1 MKSHQFLSLS
11 ETMNFVEAAPLIAKK
26 MSDLTMN
33 PLEELSQNVF
43 LVGRNVGIK
52 VTLEIRGWSF
62 FFAKICHFWSGGQG
76 DGGPFF
82 VNILAFF
89 IRYIISRG
97 KILAWEMGGQ

>member
-62 FFAKICHFWSGGQG
+62 FLLKFAIFGVGDKGTEVHFLLI
-76 DGGPFF
+76 F
-82 VNILAFF
+82 
-89 IRYIISRG
+89 
-97 KILAWEMGGQ
+97 